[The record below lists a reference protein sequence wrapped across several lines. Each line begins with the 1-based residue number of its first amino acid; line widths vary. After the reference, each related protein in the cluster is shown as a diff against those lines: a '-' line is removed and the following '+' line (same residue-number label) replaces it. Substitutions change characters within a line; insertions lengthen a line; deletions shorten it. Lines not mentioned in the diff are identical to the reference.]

1 MDDGLRDMPR
11 LHLLCVAAT
20 WGFALALAP
29 PSVSLGDFLVQRAIQ
44 QQLYYSADLR
54 NELMVG
60 WLGKFRGH
68 EHLDSTA
75 RGEGSAGFPGTYSA
89 TFSQLVTTPFPEYLA
104 ALGTEPEST
113 VEVKIIK
120 PQKFLSA
127 RERANPYLA
136 KQGPSFEIYDEP
148 IIPSKILTQVLV
160 TAGALVETWDFH
172 LGEVGNGDV
181 IRVARDLAEIKTVP
195 TAEMMRDLLLEEGGE
210 TVYSRFTQDEPMPL
224 YAFDRR
230 AIDRLMTLRALSML
244 IDEVTAL
251 TPETAFEAP
260 YLRREA
266 ATEYGEDVN
275 NELIM
280 KRRRI
285 RRETFEAAFVSGD
298 ELAKGAAAREAAL
311 FFLKDFCETYV
322 PKLFKGDSRSPLQ
335 KRDHRPAPG
344 MKEARSK
351 DAGEDA
357 KVIFEALWEYQEE
370 AAYGILGGELVVPY
384 LMGVRLRE
392 LRAHAC
398 AQARVELQDHVWP
411 EIRSARLTYTDY
423 TEEGVD
429 TRSISERFLAASDEE
444 NYVSAPQP
452 LEEAD
457 W

>member
-1 MDDGLRDMPR
+1 
-11 LHLLCVAAT
+11 
-20 WGFALALAP
+20 
-29 PSVSLGDFLVQRAIQ
+29 
-44 QQLYYSADLR
+44 
-54 NELMVG
+54 
-60 WLGKFRGH
+60 
-68 EHLDSTA
+68 
-75 RGEGSAGFPGTYSA
+75 
-89 TFSQLVTTPFPEYLA
+89 
-104 ALGTEPEST
+104 
-113 VEVKIIK
+113 
-120 PQKFLSA
+120 
-127 RERANPYLA
+127 
-136 KQGPSFEIYDEP
+136 
-148 IIPSKILTQVLV
+148 
-160 TAGALVETWDFH
+160 
-172 LGEVGNGDV
+172 
-181 IRVARDLAEIKTVP
+181 
-195 TAEMMRDLLLEEGGE
+195 
-210 TVYSRFTQDEPMPL
+210 MPL

-230 AIDRLMTLRALSML
+230 ALDRLMTLRALSML

-322 PKLFKGDSRSPLQ
+322 PKLFKGDPRSPLQ

-423 TEEGVD
+423 TEEED
-429 TRSISERFLAASDEE
+429 TRSIAERFLAASDEE
-444 NYVSAPQP
+444 HYVSAPQP